1 MHTRLLKYLCDPL
14 DGSDLS
20 LSAETIIA
28 NDRVETGALVS
39 VSGRRYPIK
48 NGVPR
53 FLPTAETSNSV
64 ISFGNEWNH
73 FNYDG
78 FKANWL
84 KHIADGAFGSTD
96 YFKDKVIVDCAAGSG
111 MHTKWMSEYG
121 ASHVIALE
129 LSHSVDGV
137 MQENLRGV
145 ENVDIIQCSIDA
157 PPIKSHSINGLVI
170 CNAAIQHT
178 PSVKKTAEALWR
190 MVGLGGE
197 LSFSCYLKYPHDVIW
212 MARWLLITIPLRAIL
227 SRCSFDTILTYA
239 KVMAH
244 LRMIPTIGPL
254 LEKAQFVVRGDVP
267 PGERYQERL
276 LNQAI
281 LNTFDWYGS
290 HRYQHYLSA
299 AQLEAICSRLDPKPS
314 KILNLEAYY
323 KRPLPP
329 GLPLRLMAGPC

>member
-1 MHTRLLKYLCDPL
+1 MHTRLLEYLCDPV
-14 DGSDLS
+14 DGSDLR
-20 LSAETIIA
+20 LSADTIVI
-28 NDRVETGALVS
+28 NDRVATGDLVS
-39 VSGRRYPIK
+39 ANGRRYPIR

-53 FLPTAETSNSV
+53 FLSNAELSNSV
-64 ISFGNEWNH
+64 VSSGDEWNH

-78 FKANWL
+78 FKANWI
-84 KHIADGAFGSTD
+84 KHIAQGAFGSTD
-96 YFKDKVIVDCAAGSG
+96 YFKRKLIVDCAAGSG

-137 MQENLRGV
+137 MQENLKGID
-145 ENVDIIQCSIDA
+145 NVDVVQCSIDA
-157 PPIKSHSINGLVI
+157 PPIKPHSINGLVV

-178 PSVKKTAEALWR
+178 PSVRKTAEALWR
-190 MVGLGGE
+190 IVGPGGE

-212 MARWLLITIPLRAIL
+212 MARWLLVTTPLRAVL
-227 SRCSFDTILTYA
+227 SRCSFDTRLRYA
-239 KVMAH
+239 KVMA
-244 LRMIPTIGPL
+244 RMRMVPIIGPL

-276 LNQAI
+276 LTQSI
-281 LNTFDWYGS
+281 LNTFDWYGA

-299 AQLEAICSRLDPKPS
+299 AELAEICNELNPRPS
-314 KILNLEAYY
+314 QVLNLDAYY

-329 GLPLRLMAGPC
+329 GLPLRLKADV

>member
-1 MHTRLLKYLCDPL
+1 MHTRLLKYLCDPV
-14 DGSDLS
+14 DGSDLR
-20 LSAETIIA
+20 LSAETITTD
-28 NDRVETGALVS
+28 DRVETGALVS
-39 VSGRRYPIK
+39 ASGGRYPIR

-53 FLPTAETSNSV
+53 FLPGAETSDSV
-64 ISFGNEWNH
+64 IAFGNEWNH

-84 KHIADGAFGSTD
+84 KHIAQGAFGSAD
-96 YFKDKVIVDCAAGSG
+96 YFKDKLIVDCAAGSG

-129 LSHSVDGV
+129 LSHSIDGV
-137 MQENLRGV
+137 MQENLRGI
-145 ENVDIIQCSIDA
+145 ENVDIVQCSIDA
-157 PPIKSHSINGLVI
+157 PPIKPHSINGLVI

-178 PSVKKTAEALWR
+178 PSVKRTAEALWR
-190 MVGLGGE
+190 MVGPGGE

-212 MARWLLITIPLRAIL
+212 MARWLLITKPLRAIL
-227 SRCSFDTILTYA
+227 SRCSFGTLLCYA
-239 KVMAH
+239 KIMAH
-244 LRMIPTIGPL
+244 LRMIPIVGPL

-299 AQLEAICSRLDPKPS
+299 AELEAICSRLTPKPY

-329 GLPLRLMAGPC
+329 GLPLRLMARPG